1 MPVPATARKPLILI
15 SNDDGITAP
24 GIALLVRVMRRIG
37 EVVVVAPNSPQS
49 GMGHAITIGTS
60 LRLDPSTIFEG
71 IEAYEC
77 SGTPADCVKLA
88 KHVVLKDRTPDLV
101 VSGIN
106 HGSNSS
112 VNVLYSGTM
121 SAAIEAAIEGLP
133 AIGFS
138 LCDYGH
144 QADFSHTEEWVEHL
158 TRQALAHGIPV
169 GTALNINFP
178 KKQAQPIAGARLC
191 RQARAKWQ
199 EEFDLRYDPHN
210 RPYYWLIGN
219 FVNEDQGEDT
229 DEFALAQNYISI
241 VPCQFDLT
249 ALHGLT
255 QMNEQWQL
263 GLQGGK
269 PIKTV
274 SKATSPQ
281 PPQKAKPAPAAK
293 KTAKK

>member
-1 MPVPATARKPLILI
+1 MTAKTRKPLILI

-24 GIALLVRVMRRIG
+24 GIATLVRVMKRIG

-49 GMGHAITIGTS
+49 GMGHAITIGEP

-88 KHVVLKDRTPDLV
+88 KNVVLRDRRPDLV

-144 QADFSHTEEWVEHL
+144 LIDFSHTEKWIEHL
-158 TRQALAHGIPV
+158 TRQALEHGVPF
-169 GTALNINFP
+169 GTALNINIP
-178 KKQAQPIAGARLC
+178 KISDQPIAGARLC

-199 EEFDLRYDPHN
+199 EKFDLRHDPHK

-219 FVNEDQGEDT
+219 FVNEDQGNDT
-229 DEFALAQNYISI
+229 DEWALANNYISV

-249 ALHGLT
+249 ALHGMA
-255 QMNEQWQL
+255 QMNENWDLSL
-263 GLQGGK
+263 GGGYETRVADAHA
-269 PIKTV
+269 PRIGSASPANPGREKT
-274 SKATSPQ
+274 P
-281 PPQKAKPAPAAK
+281 K
-293 KTAKK
+293 K

>member
-1 MPVPATARKPLILI
+1 MSAKVRKPLILI

-24 GIALLVRVMRRIG
+24 GIAVLVRVMRRIG
-37 EVVVVAPNSPQS
+37 EVVVVAPDSPQS

-88 KHVVLKDRTPDLV
+88 KNVVLKERRPDLV

-144 QADFSHTEEWVEHL
+144 QADFSHVEPWIEHIA
-158 TRQALAHGIPV
+158 RQALANGIPV
-169 GTALNINFP
+169 GTALNVNIP
-178 KKQAQPIAGARLC
+178 KKSDQPLAGARLC
-191 RQARAKWQ
+191 RQARAKWN

-210 RPYYWLIGN
+210 RPYYWLIGK
-219 FVNEDQGEDT
+219 FENEDHGEDT
-229 DEFALAQNYISI
+229 DEFALAHNYISI

-249 ALHGLT
+249 ALYGVT

-263 GLQGGK
+263 TLDEQPAAKSAPKK
-269 PIKTV
+269 P
-274 SKATSPQ
+274 ASPQ
-281 PPQKAKPAPAAK
+281 PAQKAKAAPAAK
-293 KTAKK
+293 KAAKK